1 MNKYLLLLLL
11 NVPFV
16 FFGLL
21 KAYVSYGKKTLT
33 LSGLIMR
40 FIFWGIIL
48 TGLIFGESIYNY
60 LIVNGLTDS
69 TPLSVPDVLQI
80 TGIIVCLSLILR
92 LYTKYETL
100 EHQLV
105 QLHQEMS
112 IELSPKSTKDR
123 KATKVAKKH

>member
-1 MNKYLLLLLL
+1 MNKYVLLLIL
-11 NVPFV
+11 NTPFV

-21 KAYVSYGKKTLT
+21 KAYVSYSKKTLT
-33 LSGLIMR
+33 LSGLIVR

-60 LIVNGLTDS
+60 LIAQGLTDS
-69 TPLSVPDVLQI
+69 TPLSVPDVLQV

-112 IELSPKSTKDR
+112 IELSSRQKSS
-123 KATKVAKKH
+123 KKK